1 MSEVRITYEES
12 GPSPYAGFWRRVGA
26 SLIDSLILML
36 AVLLFIWMFWPP
48 SYVSHGAFRFHPVFY
63 ILVGLVV
70 WAYHAGFESSSYQAT
85 LGKRA
90 LGILVT
96 DLEGRPI
103 SWQIATLRNWIDW
116 LPSVMVLLDLM
127 TGAWK
132 SLGGN
137 GFFGV
142 LGWLAVTVSCA
153 MVAFTE
159 RKQGWHDMF
168 AGCLVVRK
176 GATFEPRPPTPP
188 PKPPTPKPTLPP
200 GSLPAGPPR
209 IGPLSDH

>member
-1 MSEVRITYEES
+1 MNEVRVTYEES
-12 GPSPYAGFWRRVGA
+12 APSPYAGFWRRVGA
-26 SLIDSLILML
+26 GLIDGLILL
-36 AVLLFIWMFWPP
+36 PVALLLVWMFWPP
-48 SYVSHGAFRFHPVFY
+48 SYVSHGTFRFHPVFY
-63 ILVGLVV
+63 ILSGLLA
-70 WAYHAGFESSSYQAT
+70 WAYNAGFESSSYQAT

-116 LPSVMVLLDLM
+116 LPSVLVLLDLM

-159 RKQGWHDMF
+159 RKQGWHDMV

-176 GATFEPRPPTPP
+176 GVTFEPPPLPP
-188 PKPPTPKPTLPP
+188 APKPPAPKPTLPT
-200 GSLPAGPPR
+200 GSLPAGPPG

>member
-1 MSEVRITYEES
+1 M
-12 GPSPYAGFWRRVGA
+12 
-26 SLIDSLILML
+26 IDGLILMP
-36 AVLLFIWMFWPP
+36 AAFLLVWMFWPP
-48 SYVSHGAFRFHPVFY
+48 SYVSHEAFRFHPVFY
-63 ILVGLVV
+63 ILGAMVA
-70 WAYHAGFESSSYQAT
+70 WAYSVGFESSSYQAT

-103 SWQIATLRNWIDW
+103 SWQIATLRNWVDW
-116 LPSVMVLLDLM
+116 LPSVLVLLDLM

-142 LGWLAVTVSCA
+142 LGWLAVAVSCA

-159 RKQGWHDMF
+159 RKQGWHDLL

-176 GATFEPRPPTPP
+176 GARFELP
-188 PKPPTPKPTLPP
+188 PP
-200 GSLPAGPPR
+200 GSTPPESAKPKPIRGTGALPARPPDQER
-209 IGPLSDH
+209 RFSQI